1 MSGLARE
8 RKTTRLVTWGGFRL
22 SALAVSLS
30 GLLCAATTP
39 GRTEIRV
46 CEFEIV
52 FDRERDGGR
61 QIYVLDIETKRVRQ
75 LTRSAAPAEFNGF
88 PDWSPDGRRIAFASN
103 RDGGSLDLYA
113 MDADGGS
120 LTRLT
125 DSPGL
130 EHSPAWSP
138 QGDEIA
144 FVSVTN
150 GVAGIDV
157 IRIDGSGLRR
167 IGPTPAYH
175 PAWSPDAGWIAF
187 LSGEPNRW
195 DIYVMRA
202 DGTEVHQ
209 LTHTEADESSVQW
222 SPDGEHLA
230 FDAVLRTNFDLYV
243 MRADGSEM
251 RRLTEGEAVDARP
264 EWSPDANRLV
274 FHTTR
279 DGGSVGGSEVREE
292 FELYLMDLSD
302 GAVTRLTINEEFDGH
317 PDWCPA

>member
-1 MSGLARE
+1 MACE
-8 RKTTRLVTWGGFRL
+8 RKTTRLVTRGGFCL

-30 GLLCAATTP
+30 GLLWAATTP
-39 GRTEIRV
+39 GRTEIPV

-52 FDRERDGGR
+52 FDRDRDGGR

-75 LTRSAAPAEFNGF
+75 LTRSAGPDEFNGF

-103 RDGGSLDLYA
+103 RDSGSRSLDLYA

-125 DSPGL
+125 DSPEL
-130 EHSPAWSP
+130 EYSPAWSP

-150 GVAGIDV
+150 DIAGINI

-167 IGPTPAYH
+167 IGPTPAYG
-175 PAWSPDAGWIAF
+175 PSWSPDAAWIAF
-187 LSGEPNRW
+187 VSGEPNRW

-209 LTHTEADESSVQW
+209 LTHTEANEGSVQW

-230 FDAVLRTNFDLYV
+230 FDAELRTNFDLYV

-251 RRLTEGEAVDARP
+251 RRLTQGEAVDARP

-274 FHTTR
+274 FHTNR

-302 GAVTRLTINEEFDGH
+302 GAVTRLTTNEEPDAH

>member
-1 MSGLARE
+1 M
-8 RKTTRLVTWGGFRL
+8 
-22 SALAVSLS
+22 
-30 GLLCAATTP
+30 
-39 GRTEIRV
+39 
-46 CEFEIV
+46 
-52 FDRERDGGR
+52 
-61 QIYVLDIETKRVRQ
+61 
-75 LTRSAAPAEFNGF
+75 
-88 PDWSPDGRRIAFASN
+88 
-103 RDGGSLDLYA
+103 
-113 MDADGGS
+113 
-120 LTRLT
+120 
-125 DSPGL
+125 
-130 EHSPAWSP
+130 
-138 QGDEIA
+138 
-144 FVSVTN
+144 
-150 GVAGIDV
+150 
-157 IRIDGSGLRR
+157 
-167 IGPTPAYH
+167 
-175 PAWSPDAGWIAF
+175 
-187 LSGEPNRW
+187 SGEPNRW

-209 LTHTEADESSVQW
+209 LTHTEADESGVQW